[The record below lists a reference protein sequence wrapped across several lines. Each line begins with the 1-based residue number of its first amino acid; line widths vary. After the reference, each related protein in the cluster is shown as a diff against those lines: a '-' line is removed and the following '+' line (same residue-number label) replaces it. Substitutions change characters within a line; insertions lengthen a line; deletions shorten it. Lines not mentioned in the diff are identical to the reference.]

1 MSTRLVHLVIDA
13 ADPRGL
19 ARFWA
24 AALGWEVTAEVD
36 VSPQGFS
43 YPGPAALPLVFV
55 LADPEGSEFCVL
67 SPREA

>member
-24 AALGWEVTAEVD
+24 AALGWEVAAEEDGQGD
-36 VSPQGFS
+36 V
-43 YPGPAALPLVFV
+43 PGTV

-67 SPREA
+67 SPRGS